1 MALTQ
6 VPPALLTS
14 TTGTGSTVVLSA
26 SPTFTGTITTPGVT
40 FSDASSQ
47 TAAASPYVL
56 KNRIINGDMRIN
68 QRNATVTITNADT
81 YSVDRFFGTGQ
92 ASDGVF
98 TLQQSTTAPTG
109 FNNSLLA
116 TVTTADSSIGSSQYY
131 LFIHRIEGYNIADLG
146 WGTANAKTV
155 TLSFWV
161 RSSVTGTFGGSLR
174 NSAADR
180 SYPYSYTISAANTWE
195 QKTITIAGDTTG
207 TWLTDNGI
215 GISIA
220 WSLGDGSSRLN
231 TAGAWAAGSYSG
243 ATGQTNLIATN
254 GATWYITGVQL
265 EQNTSATPFERRL
278 YNQELANCQRYCI
291 VYQNNAA
298 SVGDNFRFFGGIY
311 NTTTGLCAICF
322 PVPLRVAPTGVTVS
336 GTFNFFTNNAS
347 AAYSTIGFD
356 VASTKTADVAITG
369 TSYTTN
375 AIAIL
380 SSSTNAKIE
389 FTGTEL

>member
-1 MALTQ
+1 MSVTLN
-6 VPPALLTS
+6 
-14 TTGTGSTVVLSA
+14 GSNGI
-26 SPTFTGTITTPGVT
+26 TFNDG
-40 FSDASSQ
+40 SSQ
-47 TAAASPYVL
+47 TAAASPFGL

-68 QRNATVTITNADT
+68 QRNSTVTITNADT

-155 TLSFWV
+155 TLSFWI

-180 SYPYSYTISAANTWE
+180 SYPFSYTISAANTWE
-195 QKTITIAGDTTG
+195 QKTITIAGDTSG

-254 GATWYITGVQL
+254 GATLYITGIQL
-265 EQNTSATPFERRL
+265 EVGSTATPFERRQ
-278 YNQELANCQRYCI
+278 YGNELALCQRY
-291 VYQNNAA
+291 YQKYSDYDSLGIGRDTGTA
-298 SVGDNFRFFGGIY
+298 FFGY
-311 NTTTGLCAICF
+311 
-322 PVPLRVAPTGVTVS
+322 PLRPKMRTNPTCTYTCGNVDRFGIAFTATTAAVVLDARDNHVTTYTSVTMS
-336 GTFNFFTNNAS
+336 GRGEPCGPANSVLTAS
-347 AAYSTIGFD
+347 A
-356 VASTKTADVAITG
+356 
-369 TSYTTN
+369 
-375 AIAIL
+375 
-380 SSSTNAKIE
+380 
-389 FTGTEL
+389 EL